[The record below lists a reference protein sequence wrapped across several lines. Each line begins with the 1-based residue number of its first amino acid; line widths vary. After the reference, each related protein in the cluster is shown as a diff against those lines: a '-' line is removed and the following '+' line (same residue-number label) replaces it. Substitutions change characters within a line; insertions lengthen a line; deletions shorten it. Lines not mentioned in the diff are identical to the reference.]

1 MTRRLLLPA
10 VTSLLATACTAG
22 DSASRASIVRDSA
35 GVRIAENPSQARG
48 EEWQLEIPAVLK
60 IGRSEGRGPGPDLFG
75 SIRRAILLSSG
86 DIAVADGLAAEI
98 RVFDEVGGHLLTFG
112 GRGEGPGE
120 FANLWTIAELTG
132 DSIAAVDAA
141 GERVSLF
148 TSAGTFARSFATPR
162 IPGASFPNVIGWIED
177 GPLLIETR
185 TRSPSRDTRD
195 QSTHLLYAAG
205 RHGEILGTLGEFPGD
220 RLGGNGFGLAFG
232 GRAVFAAGGTL
243 AWYGHSSRFE
253 LMGYDAAGSL
263 RRVVRMN
270 RALKPVTD
278 TDISRARA
286 EVEEGLRGMTGPA
299 VERMLATEFA
309 STHPVHEAILS
320 DRVGNLWVE
329 RYRDQFAE
337 DPGPQV
343 WDIFDADGRLTAYLE
358 APTGVRI
365 TDVGARS
372 VVGVHADSLGVETVR
387 LYRLQRGWGALEVQR
402 KGGA

>member
-1 MTRRLLLPA
+1 MIRRLLLPA
-10 VTSLLATACTAG
+10 ATSLMATACTAG

-35 GVRIAENPSQARG
+35 GVRIAENPSQASG
-48 EEWQLEIPAVLK
+48 EAWRLQIPAVLE

-75 SIRRAILLSSG
+75 SVQQAIRLSTG
-86 DIAVADGLAAEI
+86 NVAVADGLAAEI
-98 RVFDEVGGHLLTFG
+98 RVFDENGGHLLTFG

-120 FANLWTIAELTG
+120 FTNLWTIAELTG

-162 IPGASFPNVIGWIED
+162 IAGASYPNVIGWIED

-185 TRSPSRDTRD
+185 ARSPSRDTRD

-205 RHGEILGTLGEFPGD
+205 RHGEIQGTLGEFAGD
-220 RLGGNGFGLAFG
+220 RLGGNGYGLAFG

-243 AWYGHSSRFE
+243 AWHGHSSRFE
-253 LMGYDAAGSL
+253 LMGYDATGSL
-263 RRVVRMN
+263 RRVVRME
-270 RALKPVTD
+270 RALRPVTD

-299 VERMLATEFA
+299 VERILATEFA
-309 STHPVHEAILS
+309 STHPVHEEILY
-320 DRVGNLWVE
+320 DRLGNLWVE

-343 WDIFDADGRLTAYLE
+343 WDIFDAEGRLTAYLE
-358 APTGVRI
+358 APTGFRI
-365 TDVGARS
+365 TDIGARS

-387 LYRLQRGWGALEVQR
+387 LYRLQRGSGDA
-402 KGGA
+402 